1 MLQHTS
7 RLGRLLASIPVP
19 QSSKWSLEGFSGEGY
34 LNFSVIQ
41 SRSSRG
47 NVVAR
52 DAVALIFSFLTVLLV
67 TIVDLTKQSPQIGVL
82 EYCLEEFSSR
92 YINFDEN
99 TIVCK
104 LMEIKIRRHILSLN
118 MHPQKSLKHREGG
131 RHNDFLKRQVLS
143 GFVIRLATQTRV

>member
-1 MLQHTS
+1 MVKVISTLVSYKAGHLAVML
-7 RLGRLLASIPVP
+7 LLEMPLHS
-19 QSSKWSLEGFSGEGY
+19 FS
-34 LNFSVIQ
+34 F
-41 SRSSRG
+41 
-47 NVVAR
+47 
-52 DAVALIFSFLTVLLV
+52 FLTVLLV
-67 TIVDLTKQSPQIGVL
+67 TVVDLTKQSPQIGVL

-131 RHNDFLKRQVLS
+131 RHNDFLIRQVLS